1 MKKVFVLLAA
11 ILIALGFAACSG
23 ASEAAPKIDIDYGE
37 SDIYS
42 KADMDAAIALIQ
54 NEFSTW
60 EGCELHEI
68 RYTSDEC
75 NSEENIEWMND
86 LGDGNTEF
94 TQCIEFESDF
104 HSPKNGGGAW
114 EADTEYRNWQWWL
127 ARTDDGEWNLMT
139 WGF

>member
-1 MKKVFVLLAA
+1 MKKVFVLFAA
-11 ILIALGFAACSG
+11 ILIALGLAACGGS
-23 ASEAAPKIDIDYGE
+23 AAEVDIVYGK

-68 RYTSDEC
+68 RYISDEC
-75 NSEENIEWMND
+75 SSEENIEWMND